1 MGLIR
6 EVVDGVK
13 LVIEL
18 VEGIQKIAGTIKSG
32 ADFLSRKHPDV
43 RNAVL
48 ALCEEIDKTLQALA
62 DASAL
67 VTRFRFTVA
76 GPAVATEP
84 TRFNDYLVSNQ
95 VKESDLAARITQ
107 LRGRCAAIDKA
118 SSDLSAS
125 ALRGGLRS
133 LWSLFGQDGSAWEI
147 QMADTLDKLHNEE
160 AGIYQLT
167 GRFAEAIVTT
177 LRSVDQVVA
186 GDPAHVP
193 AADALLREHAAF
205 FFDLEAKCRAGS
217 ADFAAAAAKLV

>member
-13 LVIEL
+13 LVVEL

-32 ADFLSRKHPDV
+32 ADYLSRKHPDV
-43 RNAVL
+43 RATVL
-48 ALCEEIDKTLQALA
+48 ALCEEIDRTLRALA
-62 DASAL
+62 DASSL

-95 VKESDLAARITQ
+95 VKESELAARITQ
-107 LRGRCAAIDKA
+107 LRGRCATIDKA
-118 SSDLSAS
+118 ASDLSAL

-133 LWSLFGQDGSAWEI
+133 LWRLFGQDGSAWEI
-147 QMADTLDKLHNEE
+147 QMADTLSRLHNEE
-160 AGIYQLT
+160 LMLYELT
-167 GRFAEAIVTT
+167 RRFAEAITTT
-177 LRSVDQVVA
+177 LRAVDQTIA
-186 GDPAHVP
+186 GDPARVP
-193 AADALLREHAAF
+193 GADALLREHAAF
-205 FFDLEAKCRAGS
+205 FSDLETKCRAGS